1 MCGLHLKGERIH
13 DSNMERDKSRSL
25 FVDRMIENFAV
36 YSLIAMTLIVTMQV
50 LTRKLLN
57 YVFFWSEEITL
68 LLLIWFAILGI
79 AIGFREK
86 LHLAM
91 DSFTNMFPASW
102 NKVLDKIIG
111 LCTFMFGVYMVV
123 YGWEFTVLMYPNT
136 LAATQWSVS
145 VMYVVMPISGVLVC
159 ILLVLGSDW
168 YKHGSL

>member
-1 MCGLHLKGERIH
+1 MIRIW
-13 DSNMERDKSRSL
+13 RGIRAGAL
-25 FVDRMIENFAV
+25 FVDRIVENFAI
-36 YSLIAMTLIVTMQV
+36 YSLMAMTLIVTMQV

-57 YVFFWSEEITL
+57 FVFFWSEEITI

-91 DSFTNMFPASW
+91 DSFTNLFPASW

-111 LCTFMFGVYMVV
+111 SCTFMFGIYMIV
-123 YGWEFTVLMYPNT
+123 YGWDFTVLMYPNT

-145 VMYVVMPISGVLVC
+145 TMYVVMPISGVLICFYSFLELIGVNT
-159 ILLVLGSDW
+159 VRYEHLGEA
-168 YKHGSL
+168 GIE